1 MIEETNKWGKKSY
14 RHTTRYS
21 HEVYTRIQNL
31 SRRNH
36 VSFNQM
42 VNHLLSQRL
51 GVTMI
56 LITNY
61 PRMKIV
67 FSDLWID
74 DVDRNRGN
82 RNI

>member
-36 VSFNQM
+36 VPFNQM
-42 VNHLLSQRL
+42 VNHLLSEKL
-51 GVTMI
+51 GVTM
-56 LITNY
+56 
-61 PRMKIV
+61 M
-67 FSDLWID
+67 
-74 DVDRNRGN
+74 
-82 RNI
+82 

>member
-1 MIEETNKWGKKSY
+1 MIEETNKWGRKTY

-51 GVTMI
+51 DVTMI
-56 LITNY
+56 
-61 PRMKIV
+61 
-67 FSDLWID
+67 
-74 DVDRNRGN
+74 
-82 RNI
+82 

>member
-36 VSFNQM
+36 VPFNQM
-42 VNHLLSQRL
+42 VNHLLSERL
-51 GVTMI
+51 GVRVSLGLEEGFK
-56 LITNY
+56 LISHFVIHPLFSNVS
-61 PRMKIV
+61 V
-67 FSDLWID
+67 F
-74 DVDRNRGN
+74 V
-82 RNI
+82 